1 MAGPPDCGLMKFR
14 ILDGSAT
21 DEEKYWIVSL
31 LEQPKEFVLKL
42 KFPASKEGKQKRSF
56 QSAWFIKYPW
66 LTYSRM
72 ENGGYCAHCFVFA
85 SGCSLGVLVRSPM
98 VKFKKALETLQ
109 LHDITQYHR
118 EARIKAVAFINVME
132 GRQASIANSLNET
145 YAITVQRNRNVLKSI
160 MVTVEFCGR
169 QGIALRGHRDD
180 RIYLDEQ
187 DNNPGNFQAL
197 LQFRCN
203 AGDNE
208 LSSHFQE
215 CSKNSTY
222 RSKTTQNDI
231 LNVFGSMIKETIIAK
246 VKAGKY
252 YAMIADEVQDAP
264 SIEQISVVLHYVHKV
279 GCRYTIKESF
289 VAFKELHRVMTG
301 AAIAESLLEELKELD
316 LDLDH
321 LRGQGYDGSGAMA
334 GSVQGASSIILQKHP
349 LAIFVH
355 CCSHVLNLSIAFMF

>member
-66 LTYSRM
+66 LTYSRT

-160 MVTVEFCGR
+160 MATVEFV
-169 QGIALRGHRDD
+169 AD
-180 RIYLDEQ
+180 
-187 DNNPGNFQAL
+187 
-197 LQFRCN
+197 
-203 AGDNE
+203 
-208 LSSHFQE
+208 
-215 CSKNSTY
+215 
-222 RSKTTQNDI
+222 
-231 LNVFGSMIKETIIAK
+231 KE
-246 VKAGKY
+246 
-252 YAMIADEVQDAP
+252 
-264 SIEQISVVLHYVHKV
+264 
-279 GCRYTIKESF
+279 
-289 VAFKELHRVMTG
+289 
-301 AAIAESLLEELKELD
+301 
-316 LDLDH
+316 
-321 LRGQGYDGSGAMA
+321 
-334 GSVQGASSIILQKHP
+334 
-349 LAIFVH
+349 
-355 CCSHVLNLSIAFMF
+355 